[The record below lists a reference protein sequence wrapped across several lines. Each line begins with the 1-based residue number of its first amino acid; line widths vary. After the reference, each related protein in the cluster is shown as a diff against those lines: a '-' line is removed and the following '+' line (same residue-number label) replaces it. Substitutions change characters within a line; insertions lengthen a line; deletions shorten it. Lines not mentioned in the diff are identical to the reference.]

1 MKKTYRLKGMTC
13 NSCAMLIE
21 KALKN
26 KVGNVSASFSKEEVV
41 IDFDENKISE
51 KEIIEEIEKLGY
63 ECSNCEFECNNCEI
77 ECSTRELINPQ
88 NRKSL
93 VNKRKELKEMFLRE
107 EISSVEYER
116 LREEVETEILKF
128 DEKEEELVQTVKINY
143 SKSRKKS
150 GKDDEEIGS
159 PKAVAAKKNFFSKY
173 STSNKIGFVFAIL
186 SFLLLVF
193 ILYNFFLNHIKI
205 PEIALPQVGDKVG
218 LGLLFIIGLLTGF
231 HCVSMCGGF
240 VVSYTAKNA
249 LKGHKSYTQHLAYGG
264 AKVISYT
271 IIGGIF
277 GLIGGI
283 FAFSV
288 GLRAGVAIFA
298 GIFMVFYSLSMF
310 GFKFFK
316 RFQLNPKFLT
326 KFTMNASAN
335 AKGPYKGP
343 IVTGLLNGL
352 FIACGPL
359 QAMYLYA
366 AGTGS
371 FANGATA
378 LAVFG
383 LGTLPIMIGF
393 GTFASAISHKT
404 TQKILKI
411 SAIIVLILGLIM
423 LNRGLSMIG
432 SPYSFSAIQS
442 TLAGNPISAGTEAV
456 LTNGI
461 QEINMDVSGSGY
473 SPNSFVIKKGVPVKW
488 NVNVKELTGC
498 NQELVLNQYGID
510 ENLKAGLN
518 VIEFT
523 PDKEGTI
530 TFTCGM
536 GMLRGSFIVTES
548 GAASQEQVKAAT
560 PPKGMQC
567 GGANGGGCGC
577 GG

>member
-1 MKKTYRLKGMTC
+1 MKKTYKLKGMTC

-21 KALKN
+21 KSLKD
-26 KVGNVSASFSKEEVV
+26 KVNSVSASFSKEKAEV
-41 IDFDENKISE
+41 DFDENKISE
-51 KEIIEEIEKLGY
+51 EEIIEEIEKLGY
-63 ECSNCEFECNNCEI
+63 EIEKSNKE
-77 ECSTRELINPQ
+77 P
-88 NRKSL
+88 
-93 VNKRKELKEMFLRE
+93 NKRDL
-107 EISSVEYER
+107 I
-116 LREEVETEILKF
+116 ETPK
-128 DEKEEELVQTVKINY
+128 VNY
-143 SKSRKKS
+143 SESHKK
-150 GKDDEEIGS
+150 
-159 PKAVAAKKNFFSKY
+159 PKKQNSASSDKFGLF
-173 STSNKIGFVFAIL
+173 FAIL
-186 SFLLLVF
+186 SFLLLIFVLYYFF
-193 ILYNFFLNHIKI
+193 IGNIKI
-205 PEIALPQVGDKVG
+205 PEVALPQVGDKVG
-218 LGLLFIIGLLTGF
+218 LGLLFIIGILTGF

-249 LKGHKSYTQHLAYGG
+249 LNGHKSYKQHLAYGS
-264 AKVISYT
+264 AKVLSYT
-271 IIGGIF
+271 IIGGVF

-298 GIFMVFYSLSMF
+298 GIFMIFYSLSMF
-310 GFKFFK
+310 GLKFFR

-326 KFTMNASAN
+326 KFTMKASAN

-371 FANGATA
+371 FANGAIA

-383 LGTLPIMIGF
+383 LGTLPVMIGF
-393 GTFASAISHKT
+393 GAFASVISHKT

-411 SAIIVLILGLIM
+411 SAVIVLILGLIM

-442 TLAGNPISAGTEAV
+442 KLAGNPIASGTEAV
-456 LTNGI
+456 LTNGV
-461 QEINMDVSGSGY
+461 QEVNMDVSGSGY
-473 SPNSFVIKKGVPVKW
+473 SPNSFVLKKGVPVKW
-488 NVNVKELTGC
+488 NVNVKQLTGC
-498 NQELVLNQYGID
+498 NQELLLSQYGID
-510 ENLKAGLN
+510 KNLKEGLN
-518 VIEFT
+518 IIEFT
-523 PDKEGTI
+523 PDKAGAI
-530 TFTCGM
+530 SFTCGM

-548 GAASQEQVKAAT
+548 GTASQEQVKAAT

-567 GGANGGGCGC
+567 SGSSGGGCGC

>member
-1 MKKTYRLKGMTC
+1 LNIKNMKKTYKIKGMTC

-21 KALKN
+21 KSLKN
-26 KVGNVSASFSKEEVV
+26 KVNSAHASFSKEEVEV
-41 IDFDENKISE
+41 DFNEDKVSE
-51 KEIIEEIEKLGY
+51 KEIIKAIEKAGY
-63 ECSNCEFECNNCEI
+63 E
-77 ECSTRELINPQ
+77 
-88 NRKSL
+88 
-93 VNKRKELKEMFLRE
+93 VA
-107 EISSVEYER
+107 
-116 LREEVETEILKF
+116 
-128 DEKEEELVQTVKINY
+128 DEKDT
-143 SKSRKKS
+143 
-150 GKDDEEIGS
+150 
-159 PKAVAAKKNFFSKY
+159 KKNFFSKY
-173 STSNKIGFVFAIL
+173 NTSNKVGFIFAIL
-186 SFLLLVF
+186 SFLLLIYVLFHFF
-193 ILYNFFLNHIKI
+193 IGNIKI
-205 PEIALPQVGDKVG
+205 PEVALPEIGDKAG
-218 LGLLFIIGLLTGF
+218 LGLLFLVGILTGF

-249 LKGHKSYTQHLAYGG
+249 MNGHKSYKQHFAYGG

-271 IIGGIF
+271 VIGGVF

-283 FAFSV
+283 LAFSV

-298 GIFMVFYSLSMF
+298 GVFMIFYALSMF
-310 GFKFFK
+310 GLKFFR

-326 KFTMNASAN
+326 KFTIKASAN
-335 AKGPYKGP
+335 AKGQYKGP
-343 IVTGLLNGL
+343 IITGLLNGL

-393 GTFASAISHKT
+393 GAFASVISHKT
-404 TQKILKI
+404 TKKILKI

-423 LNRGLSMIG
+423 LNRGLSMAG

-442 TLAGNPISAGTEAV
+442 KIAGNSAIGGTEAV
-456 LTNGI
+456 LINGV
-461 QEINMDVSGSGY
+461 QEINMDVSASGY
-473 SPNSFVIKKGVPVKW
+473 SPNSFVLKKGIPVKW
-488 NVNVKELTGC
+488 NVNVKQLTGC
-498 NQELVLNQYGID
+498 NQELVLRQYGID
-510 ENLKAGLN
+510 ENLKVGLN

-530 TFTCGM
+530 QFTCGM

-548 GAASQEQVKAAT
+548 GTASQEQIKSAT
-560 PPKGMQC
+560 PSS
-567 GGANGGGCGC
+567 GGSCGGGCGC

>member
-1 MKKTYRLKGMTC
+1 MKKTIKLKGMSC

-21 KALKN
+21 KSLKE
-26 KVGNVSASFSKEEVV
+26 KVNTVSASFSKEEVEV
-41 IDFDENKISE
+41 DFDENKISE
-51 KEIIEEIEKLGY
+51 KEITEEIEKLGY
-63 ECSNCEFECNNCEI
+63 ECENCEI
-77 ECSTRELINPQ
+77 IDSEKDTENLTKQIND
-88 NRKSL
+88 
-93 VNKRKELKEMFLRE
+93 LKDLFLNE
-107 EISSVEYER
+107 EISSEQYEN
-116 LREEVETEILKF
+116 LKKEVEVKISKL
-128 DEKEEELVQTVKINY
+128 EEEKRKQVKKSNEENNTDDLIENPKANY
-143 SKSRKKS
+143 SESHKKS
-150 GKDDEEIGS
+150 KKHNEEIES
-159 PKAVAAKKNFFSKY
+159 SKEITVKKNFFSNHT
-173 STSNKIGFVFAIL
+173 TSDKVGFVFAIL

-193 ILYNFFLNHIKI
+193 VLYHFFLGNIKI
-205 PEIALPQVGDKVG
+205 PEVALPQVGDKVG
-218 LGLLFIIGLLTGF
+218 LGLLFLVGILTGF

-249 LKGHKSYTQHLAYGG
+249 LNGHKSYGQHFAYGS

-310 GFKFFK
+310 GFKFFR

-326 KFTMNASAN
+326 RYTMKASAN

-371 FANGATA
+371 FASGATA

-383 LGTLPIMIGF
+383 LGTLPVMIGF
-393 GTFASAISHKT
+393 GAFASVISHKT

-411 SAIIVLILGLIM
+411 SAVIVLILGLIM

-432 SPYSFSAIQS
+432 SPYSFSGIQS
-442 TLAGNPISAGTEAV
+442 KLAGNPIADGTAAV
-456 LTNGI
+456 LIDGI
-461 QEINMDVSGSGY
+461 QEINMDVSSGGY
-473 SPNSFVIKKGVPVKW
+473 SPNSFVLKKGVPVKW
-488 NVNVKELTGC
+488 NVNVKQLTGC

-510 ENLKAGLN
+510 KNLEEGLN

-523 PDKEGTI
+523 PDKEGTL

-536 GMLRGSFIVTES
+536 GMLKGSFIVTET
-548 GAASQEQVKAAT
+548 GTASQEQVKAAT
-560 PPKGMQC
+560 PPAGGSC
-567 GGANGGGCGC
+567 GSSGGGCGC